1 MKDNGSK
8 INLMDQ
14 VNYSSLM
21 ALTIQVPSHMDLL
34 MEMEDISLAKAAIMK
49 GKFDTMLQKEKD
61 HQLTILK
68 IILTLGNG

>member
-1 MKDNGSK
+1 MKDSGSK
-8 INLMDQ
+8 TNLMDQ
-14 VNYSSLM
+14 ANYSSLM

>member
-1 MKDNGSK
+1 MKDSGSK
-8 INLMDQ
+8 TNLMDQ

-21 ALTIQVPSHMDLL
+21 ALTIQVPSHMGLL

-68 IILTLGNG
+68 IILILDNG